1 MFRYIHSRVFLLS
14 FFSTLLI
21 VMLIFG
27 LFTVDAQGRR
37 LSFND
42 TSPALEVLYFEDE
55 TAQLQINAFSLDKRL
70 DVTTIVKAWHFVAD
84 FFCLPHARF
93 PQPSAFSAEK

>member
-1 MFRYIHSRVFLLS
+1 MHSRAFLLS

-21 VMLIFG
+21 VLLIFG

-42 TSPALEVLYFEDE
+42 TSPALEVMYFEDE
-55 TAQLQINAFSLDKRL
+55 TAQLQINAFSLDKQV
-70 DVTTIVKAWHFVAD
+70 DVTGFVKAWHFVAD

-93 PQPSAFSAEK
+93 PQSNVFPAEK